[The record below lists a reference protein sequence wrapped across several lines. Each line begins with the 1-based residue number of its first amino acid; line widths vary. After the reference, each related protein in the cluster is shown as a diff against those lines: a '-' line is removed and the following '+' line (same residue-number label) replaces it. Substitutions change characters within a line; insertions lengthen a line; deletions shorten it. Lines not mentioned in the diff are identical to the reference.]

1 MNDARIQVWQLHT
14 TKRTVRREDNLMKNL
29 LCLSALLLLA
39 SPVVL
44 AQNDRPAPDTRAD
57 SSSHND
63 EGREHHNYG
72 WIGLLGLAGLAGL
85 RRKSE
90 MHSQLESQ
98 GVNVKT
104 VRT

>member
-1 MNDARIQVWQLHT
+1 
-14 TKRTVRREDNLMKNL
+14 MKTL
-29 LCLSALLLLA
+29 ISISFLLLFLVPA
-39 SPVVL
+39 VAF
-44 AQNDRPAPDTRAD
+44 AQTDRQAVDNRTDATRQD
-57 SSSHND
+57 D
-63 EGREHHNYG
+63 REQHNYG

>member
-1 MNDARIQVWQLHT
+1 MPTGGLQKYCMEEEI
-14 TKRTVRREDNLMKNL
+14 LMKSIFR
-29 LCLSALLLLA
+29 LSALLLLA
-39 SPVVL
+39 SSTAL
-44 AQNDRPAPDTRAD
+44 AQNDRPASDARTDNALR
-57 SSSHND
+57 NE

-90 MHSQLESQ
+90 MQSRLESQ

>member
-1 MNDARIQVWQLHT
+1 V
-14 TKRTVRREDNLMKNL
+14 KNIL
-29 LCLSALLLLA
+29 RLSALVVLA
-39 SPVVL
+39 STTVL
-44 AQNDRPAPDTRAD
+44 AQNDRPASDTRTDNSAR
-57 SSSHND
+57 ND
-63 EGREHHNYG
+63 DGREHHNYG

-90 MHSQLESQ
+90 MQSRLESQ

>member
-1 MNDARIQVWQLHT
+1 MN
-14 TKRTVRREDNLMKNL
+14 NL
-29 LCLSALLLLA
+29 LKFAVLSMLATTTLLA
-39 SPVVL
+39 
-44 AQNDRPAPDTRAD
+44 QTDRPATDTNRATDTRSD
-57 SSSHND
+57 NRD

-90 MHSQLESQ
+90 IHERLESQ
-98 GVNVKT
+98 GVNVKI

>member
-1 MNDARIQVWQLHT
+1 
-14 TKRTVRREDNLMKNL
+14 MKIAL
-29 LCLSALLLLA
+29 KLSGLLLLTCSTVA
-39 SPVVL
+39 
-44 AQNDRPAPDTRAD
+44 AQSDRQPTDTRAD
-57 SSSHND
+57 NSVRTD

-90 MHSQLESQ
+90 LHSRLESE

-104 VRT
+104 ARV

>member
-1 MNDARIQVWQLHT
+1 MVTRHHEMYCKAG
-14 TKRTVRREDNLMKNL
+14 DNLVKTL
-29 LCLSALLLLA
+29 LRLMALLLFA
-39 SPVVL
+39 STTLL
-44 AQNDRPAPDTRAD
+44 AQTDRPAPANRAD
-57 SSSHND
+57 GSSRYD

-90 MHSQLESQ
+90 IHSRLESE

>member
-1 MNDARIQVWQLHT
+1 
-14 TKRTVRREDNLMKNL
+14 MKSIFR
-29 LCLSALLLLA
+29 LSALLLLA
-39 SPVVL
+39 SSTAL
-44 AQNDRPAPDTRAD
+44 AQNDRPASDARTDNALR
-57 SSSHND
+57 
-63 EGREHHNYG
+63 REHHNYG

-90 MHSQLESQ
+90 MQSRLESQ

>member
-1 MNDARIQVWQLHT
+1 
-14 TKRTVRREDNLMKNL
+14 MKNL
-29 LCLSALLLLA
+29 LRLSALLLLA
-39 SPVVL
+39 STTVL

-57 SSSHND
+57 GSSRND

>member
-1 MNDARIQVWQLHT
+1 
-14 TKRTVRREDNLMKNL
+14 MKTL
-29 LCLSALLLLA
+29 ISTSFLLLFLVPTVA
-39 SPVVL
+39 F
-44 AQNDRPAPDTRAD
+44 AQTDRQAVDNRTDATRQD
-57 SSSHND
+57 N
-63 EGREHHNYG
+63 REKHNYG

>member
-1 MNDARIQVWQLHT
+1 
-14 TKRTVRREDNLMKNL
+14 MKNL
-29 LCLSALLLLA
+29 LRLSALLLLA
-39 SPVVL
+39 STTVF
-44 AQNDRPAPDTRAD
+44 AQNDRPALDTRTD
-57 SSSHND
+57 NTSRND

-90 MHSQLESQ
+90 IHSRLESQ